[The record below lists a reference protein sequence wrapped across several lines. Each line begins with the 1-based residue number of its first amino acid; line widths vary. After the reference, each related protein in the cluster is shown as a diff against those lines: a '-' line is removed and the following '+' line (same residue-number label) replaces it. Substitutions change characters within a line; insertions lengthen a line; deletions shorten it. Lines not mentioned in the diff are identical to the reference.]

1 MVTSVIRKVNIM
13 REQIEKILKTLN
25 DHFGPSIFTNPQRF
39 KAALADM
46 PIETDAKKIRHL
58 LNVAIRDMNV
68 YSRLESGLSNNPF
81 LVGNLVAEMVQ
92 DCWPEE
98 SSARIAIECIAELLY
113 TPKSPSQP
121 ASQNHQAI
129 NQCITELEQPRE
141 QERLAEKERQ
151 NRERDFEKLKKYHAD
166 VSQRLEQ
173 SEKWKSQKLCPHCGG
188 KLGLL
193 GKTCKNCNKEATM
206 PVEQP
211 NKSIL
216 QTIRISFG
224 KYDWRVLDVQIGKAL
239 VLSDKVIEK
248 KVNGRY
254 ENIRWETSTLR
265 KYLNGGFLQMFTREE
280 QWRIIETRTENNG
293 TPWYKYK
300 DNSATNDKIFLLS
313 LEEVVKYFGDSG
325 DLKNRKVS
333 YEEKHIRIDAKDYY
347 INDQYNPSR
356 IAKDAS
362 GRACSW
368 WLRSPGG
375 YNLAH
380 VLDDGRVLVHRSD
393 IDDILFGGVRPAL
406 WLNL

>member
-1 MVTSVIRKVNIM
+1 
-13 REQIEKILKTLN
+13 
-25 DHFGPSIFTNPQRF
+25 
-39 KAALADM
+39 
-46 PIETDAKKIRHL
+46 
-58 LNVAIRDMNV
+58 
-68 YSRLESGLSNNPF
+68 
-81 LVGNLVAEMVQ
+81 
-92 DCWPEE
+92 
-98 SSARIAIECIAELLY
+98 
-113 TPKSPSQP
+113 
-121 ASQNHQAI
+121 
-129 NQCITELEQPRE
+129 
-141 QERLAEKERQ
+141 
-151 NRERDFEKLKKYHAD
+151 
-166 VSQRLEQ
+166 
-173 SEKWKSQKLCPHCGG
+173 
-188 KLGLL
+188 
-193 GKTCKNCNKEATM
+193 
-206 PVEQP
+206 
-211 NKSIL
+211 
-216 QTIRISFG
+216 
-224 KYDWRVLDVQIGKAL
+224 
-239 VLSDKVIEK
+239 
-248 KVNGRY
+248 
-254 ENIRWETSTLR
+254 
-265 KYLNGGFLQMFTREE
+265 MFTREE